1 MLSTE
6 EIKKLKEAFIEY
18 RRSLLNILQE
28 NQEQLSQLNILID
41 ERAIDILKQF
51 ETIVETKEE
60 LQGFIDGFNE
70 YRKKQKNVKL
80 GKIENL

>member
-41 ERAIDILKQF
+41 ERATDILKQF